1 MMSIQAIVQEVPS
14 ALERG
19 PYQGYYLPVHVITMS
34 IPVTACPDQI
44 IDSESDDKVNQR
56 LEDEK
61 AVEADI
67 ANMRVSSDAAFAIEI
82 HRQSIVANNVLPYTI
97 KAENPRCAYYIILAM
112 SVVLILTVALVIFV
126 VVSTVDDE

>member
-19 PYQGYYLPVHVITMS
+19 SYQGYYLPDHVITMS

-56 LEDEK
+56 LEDEE

-67 ANMRVSSDAAFAIEI
+67 TKMRVSSDAAFAIEI
-82 HRQSIVANNVLPYTI
+82 HRQSIVANNVLPYTV
-97 KAENPRCAYYIILAM
+97 KPENPRCAYYIILAM